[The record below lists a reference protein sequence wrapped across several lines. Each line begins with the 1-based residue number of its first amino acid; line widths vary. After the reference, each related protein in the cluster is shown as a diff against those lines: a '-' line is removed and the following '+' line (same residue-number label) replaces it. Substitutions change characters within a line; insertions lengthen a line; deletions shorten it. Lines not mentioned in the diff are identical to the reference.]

1 MKAKPRPQSKNQ
13 LKSPTKPSA
22 RVRRRFENHAKV
34 TRKRRQPFAQWQI
47 IIIVKGDELSAYL
60 IQMHPLCWLT
70 QHHRKYKAANG
81 IPSYLDIYQ
90 PLLEFFGEGTLA
102 GVTIVDQTVRPRKKK
117 FSLPITEEF
126 EAAKQKFLDGKRVK
140 LIITDKSIGM
150 RQRRLLIPCYLVGGS
165 QQGPRASLLRLA
177 SPPEFLFF
185 DCLTGYIQMTQ
196 KHGKPHP
203 SQPTGHQAC
212 QPRFYA
218 SKNFDGYAFHDAQP
232 QRRYYVVLVGVSAA
246 IYSVKSAAEK
256 ALPDGNGTFYIR
268 QCDTIRD
275 ACLHWRRWCLTHH
288 WGTCNL
294 AALARLP
301 AVDDQDDSDPE
312 VLSDDKGT
320 RCINVVMRDL
330 HPDDENVHVTIPIV
344 RPIDTAACRHLK
356 LNMDGTPWSE
366 HKVSVTLSRREVK
379 REPTP
384 KRRRRLHRD
393 PSPSPPPLTVSL
405 WADGTPPN
413 SVPAPGP
420 SITSRSTAFS
430 SASAAGRSTAQ
441 ERGPPM
447 SPSVTSASSL
457 TQSPFSNLGGMVGTP
472 NLSLS
477 SAPGPD
483 LSLSSAPGPSMAART
498 ASPSAAARAP
508 GHTTSAAAR
517 NFSGPSGAAHTTGP
531 TGSRS
536 ASPTPVLR
544 QFWINL
550 RTQAIYQNM
559 HLAMDAMSDDGEVV
573 PFSSSGASPA
583 PVSGEFWFNRT
594 THAIYRNMH
603 IAMDAMGD
611 DGEVV
616 PISSS
621 VEVED
626 EIRSASRS
634 KAKAKSKGKTR
645 QEDINM
651 G

>member
-22 RVRRRFENHAKV
+22 RVRRRGSLQRNTESLRTKGRQRMQRSGLILYLGLGFSTNHLRLRES
-34 TRKRRQPFAQWQI
+34 RKSDPEKAAALRAVADHNYRE
-47 IIIVKGDELSAYL
+47 G
-60 IQMHPLCWLT
+60 
-70 QHHRKYKAANG
+70 KYKAANG

-126 EAAKQKFLDGKRVK
+126 EAAKQKFLDRKRVK

-457 TQSPFSNLGGMVGTP
+457 TQSPFSN
-472 NLSLS
+472 
-477 SAPGPD
+477 
-483 LSLSSAPGPSMAART
+483 RWY
-498 ASPSAAARAP
+498 AARAP

-559 HLAMDAMSDDGEVV
+559 HLAMDAMSDNGEVV

-616 PISSS
+616 PVSSS